1 MQVNHSPGSISLM
14 NRRCKSAIAL
24 SVIVFGGAGCAHSA
38 QETPFDVAVEAPA
51 SSCSVKV
58 DGQAITMD
66 ELLAVARKG
75 ALRSRRA
82 RIDAN
87 EDTPYRCVGGAIFT
101 LQMAG
106 FKNVGF
112 VGQGLLEE

>member
-1 MQVNHSPGSISLM
+1 
-14 NRRCKSAIAL
+14 
-24 SVIVFGGAGCAHSA
+24 
-38 QETPFDVAVEAPA
+38 
-51 SSCSVKV
+51 
-58 DGQAITMD
+58 MD

-106 FKNVGF
+106 FNNVGF